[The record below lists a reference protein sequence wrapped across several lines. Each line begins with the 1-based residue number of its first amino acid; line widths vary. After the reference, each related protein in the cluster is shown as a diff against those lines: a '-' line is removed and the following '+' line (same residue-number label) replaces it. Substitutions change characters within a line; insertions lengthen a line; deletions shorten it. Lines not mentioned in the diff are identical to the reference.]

1 LRINEIALQIGIS
14 DPFYFSRLFKQQMGV
29 SPAKYRKMEG
39 QK

>member
-1 LRINEIALQIGIS
+1 
-14 DPFYFSRLFKQQMGV
+14 PFYFSRLFKQQMGV